1 MNMRWILV
9 CLLLVAAG
17 AGRADLPPVK
27 DRLRM
32 PAIVKAGTPAHWLR
46 LHRLSERSP
55 HALLEVLEQYARA
68 CESGEVQP
76 VTIDGEP
83 DPLAI
88 DRLYV
93 LHRLGDV
100 GGEETIAF
108 LQKFL
113 DRRLQD
119 GTMLSWAD
127 VILTQL
133 TIERIR
139 ARQAGRSAYIAEMA
153 RWLRGEFTPTRHPDT
168 VAPEGSVYRAT
179 DHWEG
184 MFRIREAL
192 RALGVLR
199 AREAIPVLLDKKQW
213 GRFPD
218 MPEVINQ
225 LYADALAQMG
235 DKRVL
240 DALNRCLREWDGRTT
255 RPLEPGQV
263 DPAWAYWQL
272 RTQGM
277 NLEQTVYAL
286 IGARAG
292 NDVGRGVVEI
302 LTAIGAPAVPFLLKA
317 LQQPPGPN
325 VEGALCA
332 AIEALGS
339 IRATEAVE
347 PLRQLLRNTPLR
359 SVRGAIADAL
369 GKIGDPSVIPDLV
382 ALLSDEDRSVRTD
395 AVAALGQIKE
405 PEAILPLLRV
415 LREHPDELTR
425 TAAARELAFAGRR
438 WLIPILEYQMMV
450 EQSDLVQDYLRWAL
464 ANLRDSR

>member
-1 MNMRWILV
+1 MNTRWMFV
-9 CLLLVAAG
+9 CLLLIAACT
-17 AGRADLPPVK
+17 AWADLPPVK

-32 PAIVKAGTPAHWLR
+32 PAIVKAETPAHWLR

-68 CESGEVQP
+68 CEVGEVQP
-76 VTIDGEP
+76 VTFYGESN
-83 DPLAI
+83 PLST

-100 GGEETIAF
+100 GGEETISL

-139 ARQAGRSAYIAEMA
+139 ARQAGRSAYIAEMV

-168 VAPEGSVYRAT
+168 IAPEGSVYRAT

-199 AREAIPVLLDKKQW
+199 ARDAIPVLLDKKQW

-218 MPEVINQ
+218 MPEVVNQ

-240 DALNRCLREWDGRTT
+240 DALNWCLRNWDDRVP
-255 RPLEPGQV
+255 PLEPGQV
-263 DPAWAYWQL
+263 DPAWAYWQM

-286 IGARAG
+286 VGARAG
-292 NDVGRGVVEI
+292 NDVDRGVVKI
-302 LTAIGAPAVPFLLKA
+302 LTVIGAPAVPFLLKA

-347 PLRQLLRNTPLR
+347 PLRQLLRNTPFR
-359 SVRGAIADAL
+359 SVRRAIAGAL
-369 GKIGDPSVIPDLV
+369 GKIGDPVVIPDLV
-382 ALLSDEDRSVRTD
+382 ALLSDEDGFVRD
-395 AVAALGQIKE
+395 NAVRALGEINA

-415 LREHPDELTR
+415 LREHPDEVTR
-425 TAAARELAFAGRR
+425 AAAARELASAGRR
-438 WLIPILEYQMMV
+438 WLIPILEYQMIV
-450 EQSDLVQDYLRWAL
+450 EQSEVVQDYLRWAL
-464 ANLRDSR
+464 AILRDSR